1 MCQLSSTSVP
11 LHQGQRSHLRDPD
24 IRQGSYC
31 FPPVRNPVVT
41 PSGGMGRGCPTI
53 GVWGQESGGHSSPE
67 KRSYAACR
75 VIPNERPMA
84 THMAPNSVTFGTQ

>member
-1 MCQLSSTSVP
+1 MSDSAKQPTNSRLHGCRVDPLWLNCPTVP
-11 LHQGQRSHLRDPD
+11 LP
-24 IRQGSYC
+24 
-31 FPPVRNPVVT
+31 
-41 PSGGMGRGCPTI
+41 
-53 GVWGQESGGHSSPE
+53 VWGQESGGHSSPE